1 MNVIS
6 HRGGKGLA
14 PENSLESIIIADTLA
29 PAMIEFDVQFTK
41 DNIPILFHNKQS
53 KGGSLISKI
62 SYDNLLLEH
71 NDLCKLEET
80 LKNIKNSQA
89 LVELKQPGSAQ
100 KINSYLSNKDTV
112 TSFLKTEII
121 YLKKH
126 KTNQLFLMQRL
137 HPFGLFHE
145 AKKNSINGIGINKNW
160 LLILPF
166 YYYLC
171 QKNNMLLYTYTL
183 NNANLARLLNWIMPR
198 IYICTDHPDKLLR
211 Q

>member
-14 PENSLESIIIADTLA
+14 PENSLESIIIADKLV

-41 DNIPILFHNKQS
+41 DNIPVLFHNKRS
-53 KGGSLISKI
+53 KSGSLISEL
-62 SYDNLLLEH
+62 SYDNLILEH
-71 NDLCKLEET
+71 NELAKLEDA
-80 LKNIKNSQA
+80 LNNINKSQA
-89 LVELKQPGSAQ
+89 LVELKQPGTAQ
-100 KINSYLSNKDTV
+100 KIITYLFVNVVV
-112 TSFLKTEII
+112 TSFLETEVS

-126 KTNQLFLMQRL
+126 GKNQLFLMQRM
-137 HPFGLFHE
+137 HPFGLFHK
-145 AKKNSINGIGINKNW
+145 AKKNRLNGIGINKNW
-160 LLILPF
+160 LLTLPF

-183 NNANLARLLNWIMPR
+183 NNVTLAKLLSWLMPR
-198 IYICTDHPDKLLR
+198 IYICTDRPDKLLG